1 MAIVKAMA
9 MAMAIVKAMTMAL
22 VRYGDNPVGQSVQY
36 APLLPASQQELVAQ
50 DFMMHH
56 NTNMN
61 PGTDTTTH
69 EHTLHHS
76 VFIVHLGPDHY
87 ITLHCVYDT
96 VCLHYITS
104 QCVYDASGPNHSSDL
119 LLTIDEL
126 LDPVALSLGL
136 GVQIQAQIQIQM
148 PAQIQI

>member
-9 MAMAIVKAMTMAL
+9 MSMTIVKAMAMTMAIVKAMAMAL

-61 PGTDTTTH
+61 PGTDTNTPKYT
-69 EHTLHHS
+69 S
-76 VFIVHLGPDHY
+76 GPDHY
-87 ITLHCVYDT
+87 ITLQCVYQASGNHYLTLHYVT
-96 VCLHYITS
+96 VCL
-104 QCVYDASGPNHSSDL
+104 
-119 LLTIDEL
+119 
-126 LDPVALSLGL
+126 
-136 GVQIQAQIQIQM
+136 
-148 PAQIQI
+148 